1 MNYNELKSFYNKH
14 FSLGYLNTD
23 IKNKFALISLV
34 CEVTR
39 LSKLKNPGVTH
50 YQILAKINESVGLPD
65 EFIDSLSIICEDF
78 AYGCKEFITF
88 GLKPKEFVTNIK
100 SILSTYVPF

>member
-1 MNYNELKSFYNKH
+1 MNYNELKSFYGKN

-23 IKNKFALISLV
+23 IQKKFALISLV
-34 CEVTR
+34 CEVT
-39 LSKLKNPGVTH
+39 KLAKEKNPDANH
-50 YQILAKINESVGLPD
+50 YIILQKISEDLSLPD
-65 EFIDSLSIICEDF
+65 DFIIGLSIICEDF

-88 GLKPKEFVTNIK
+88 GLKPKEYISNIK